1 MSINEIKR
9 EQNVVL
15 RSKDDEIEELTN
27 VITQENQLL
36 QEKDMELQSH
46 RMELDSLRKQLQEL
60 NSSTLSSQVSNLHI
74 SSQIDSGPREG
85 WLEIPSA
92 KGIGRA
98 GGWVRTFV
106 VLAEKKL
113 IFYAGLTE
121 RKSHQPKMM
130 IDLEKVRLKR
140 HSFSEKFQG
149 LRTSTFIYEKNF

>member
-1 MSINEIKR
+1 
-9 EQNVVL
+9 
-15 RSKDDEIEELTN
+15 
-27 VITQENQLL
+27 
-36 QEKDMELQSH
+36 MELQSH

-130 IDLEKVRLKR
+130 IDLEKVKLKKK
-140 HSFSEKFQG
+140 HSHSISENFQG
-149 LRTSTFIYEKNF
+149 LRMKNTFKEKFLRVKTFWGQVF